1 VRSVLPGGFSRKA
14 HALLP
19 SVQGAPG
26 LSDED
31 LRKALLKLIA
41 DFANWDG
48 GESQV
53 PGGKSGAGGGPVR
66 EFSVTV
72 SRDVAE
78 SLMSELRQML
88 GELGLADKVRIEA
101 G

>member
-1 VRSVLPGGFSRKA
+1 M
-14 HALLP
+14 LP

-48 GESQV
+48 GESHV